1 MIWFFIFPISSSYL
15 KIKFDPFEKGIWYY
29 IRLTRKRSKRKE
41 KIKDCGRRKII
52 PKFGVIQNTSTWCL
66 ELRMRQWWNLP
77 PLALSLTF
85 WVHVPCQQPWWK
97 HAAPSHRHEWH
108 LNSALL
114 TSHTGFNNFDSRVCL
129 RSARQK
135 MSYQHIHHS
144 PQGHLPFFFLQFFG
158 ISFIDFLLILVC
170 IFRGWRTF
178 SISSATTGVSL
189 WRTAASA
196 ATAIPT
202 WAWVPGLLY
211 WRLQPASTAHLWTH
225 PPLPLWG
232 WFPGAVL
239 VILQRMVSPPLSPPP
254 SLSPT

>member
-1 MIWFFIFPISSSYL
+1 MILHLSHFKLIPQNQIWPIWKRYMIL
-15 KIKFDPFEKGIWYY
+15 HWANPEEKQ
-29 IRLTRKRSKRKE
+29 KKRKE

-108 LNSALL
+108 LNSPLL

-144 PQGHLPFFFLQFFG
+144 PQGHLPFFFF
-158 ISFIDFLLILVC
+158 SFLAYLSLIFC
-170 IFRGWRTF
+170 
-178 SISSATTGVSL
+178 
-189 WRTAASA
+189 
-196 ATAIPT
+196 
-202 WAWVPGLLY
+202 
-211 WRLQPASTAHLWTH
+211 
-225 PPLPLWG
+225 
-232 WFPGAVL
+232 
-239 VILQRMVSPPLSPPP
+239 
-254 SLSPT
+254 